1 MDVEWPGRNP
11 ERAEHFLVEGR
22 LGEFFTKSLRWNKP
36 KQSEYP
42 DQSVEIQESQK
53 SEQPEVLLLKCVAEQ
68 SGIPVWV
75 CQVDCIPSAPQQAEV
90 SRKLRF
96 LSQYYLCIYVQEN
109 AGHVQSQIWRWPSVS
124 SSRVTRHKLDVSSK
138 VQVKALLR
146 RCALLYLSSDDIA
159 DGVPTPSFL
168 DRIRHGFDI
177 ETVHE
182 TREATN
188 QMAGLFESL
197 AKAGMSEAQ
206 ISTVMARLLFLLFAD
221 DTQMWSE
228 SEDSNSFERMIRG
241 THQEGT
247 DLAQRLNEL
256 FDLLNTKPSGAS
268 AVADAPEYLS
278 GFKYVN
284 GGMLAEKVPLPVEKM
299 SGALAKTFRQQLL
312 AASERDWSKVS
323 PAIFGSM
330 FQSVRDAKTR
340 RKMGEHYT
348 SEEDV
353 LETLNPLF
361 LDELREKFTGAE
373 GTVDESTRL
382 RNLRRELANI
392 RFIDPACGCGNFIII
407 AYRELRKLELDI
419 LTRLRDTGQ
428 LNVINRDGQYE
439 YAFLVGPAG
448 VSNSARIGARSIEPQ
463 VTINHFYGL
472 ELDPW
477 PASIARTAMFLMERQ
492 MDQEMMKEFGRAPSR
507 LPLAHSAHIFEGDAL
522 TEIDPAS
529 GEQVDRDW
537 SKVLPVT
544 AQDVA
549 DGKRVY
555 IAGNPPFA
563 GQGKKGTEGT
573 EEKKAKER
581 GMCLAWGDD
590 YAGYLDFATAWFAKA
605 ARYLK
610 TLQEQTEA
618 LGAKVVP
625 GDFAFVST
633 NSIVQGL
640 PVASLFIPLFR
651 DGWRIKFAYR
661 SFPWESEATGKA
673 AVHCVITGFT
683 RSEATVTTDGKK
695 MKEVRVFDYDWS
707 TRRTVEQDSVHFL
720 NAYLV
725 EGPNVLVEKRSKPLS
740 YQLPLAYFG
749 SKPVD
754 NGNLI
759 VESEDYPVVVTDP
772 VAARYLRPFV
782 GAKELVQ
789 GLERWCLWL
798 EDASEEEIASSSVLS
813 ARVEANREWR
823 SAQTQTGDAYK
834 LRDIPHLMRPNKARP
849 VEPYVCI
856 PSVVSANRP
865 IFTVKRFSADTIA
878 SNATFTA
885 LDPDGFLF
893 GLISSSMFII
903 WQRTVGGQLKSDL
916 RFSNTVVWN
925 NLPLPEISEEQRRKV
940 IAAGRKVLAAREAI
954 EERAGEP
961 VSLADM
967 YASLATMNP
976 ALRAAHDELDSA
988 VDVAFGASR
997 RCSSDE
1003 ARLKILFE
1011 RYQELTAAEEAAMPA
1026 KKPRARRRTAK

>member
-1 MDVEWPGRNP
+1 MAVVWPDDDLDQARSY
-11 ERAEHFLVEGR
+11 LVEGR
-22 LGEFFTKSLRWNKP
+22 LGDFFRESLGWDESDLGDSSFQTVKVDDP
-36 KQSEYP
+36 LVPSGVLK
-42 DQSVEIQESQK
+42 VE
-53 SEQPEVLLLKCVAEQ
+53 CVAAQ

-75 CQVDCIPSAPQQAEV
+75 CRVDRIPSNTSQLEV
-90 SRKLRF
+90 DRTLRA
-96 LSQYYLCIYVQEN
+96 LSMHRLCIFVQE
-109 AGHVQSQIWRWPSVS
+109 GVGFTPRQVWRWPSAS
-124 SSRVTRHKLDVSSK
+124 SSRLTRHELLVTDEA
-138 VQVKALLR
+138 QVEALLE
-146 RCALLYLSSDDIA
+146 RCALLYLTSDDIA
-159 DGVPTPSFL
+159 NGVSILGLL
-168 DRIRHGFDI
+168 DRMRRGFDV
-177 ETVHE
+177 ETVNE
-182 TREATN
+182 TRVASN

-197 AKAGMSEAQ
+197 AKAGISEAQ

-256 FDLLNTKPSGAS
+256 FDLLNKKPSGAS

-284 GGMLAEKVPLPVEKM
+284 GGMFADAVPLPAEM
-299 SGALAKTFRQQLL
+299 SGAVAKTFRQQLL
-312 AASERDWSKVS
+312 ATSERDWSKVS

-340 RKMGEHYT
+340 REMGEHYT

-353 LETLNPLF
+353 LKTLNPLF
-361 LDELREKFTGAE
+361 LDELRDKLTNA
-373 GTVDESTRL
+373 VDKSDEPTRL

-392 RFIDPACGCGNFIII
+392 RFMDPACGCGNFIII
-407 AYRELRKLELDI
+407 AYREMRKLELDI
-419 LTRLRDTGQ
+419 LVRLRNLGQ
-428 LNVINRDGQYE
+428 IDESELGS
-439 YAFLVGPAG
+439 LVVGTAG
-448 VSNSARIGARSIEPQ
+448 VSEGVRKRARSIEPL
-463 VTINHFYGL
+463 VTIDNFYGL

-477 PASIARTAMFLMERQ
+477 PASIARTAMFLVERQ
-492 MDQEMMKEFGRAPSR
+492 MDQKMMEEFGYAPVR
-507 LPLAHSAHIFEGDAL
+507 LPLAHSAHILEGDAL
-522 TEIDPAS
+522 TEIDEAS

-544 AQDVA
+544 PQDVA
-549 DGKRVY
+549 DGVRVY
-555 IAGNPPFA
+555 IAGNPPFV
-563 GQGKKGTEGT
+563 GQAKKGD
-573 EEKKAKER
+573 AQDQ
-581 GMCLAWGDD
+581 GMRLAWGED
-590 YAGYLDFATAWFAKA
+590 YAGYLDFATAWLAKA

-618 LGAKVVP
+618 LDVKVVP

-633 NSIVQGL
+633 NSIVQGQ
-640 PVASLFIPLFR
+640 PVASLFAPLFR

-661 SFPWESEATGKA
+661 TFPWESEAAGKA

-683 RSEATVTTDGKK
+683 RSEAPEKSRT
-695 MKEVRVFDYDWS
+695 VRVFDYDWS
-707 TRRTVEQDSVHFL
+707 TRRTVEQEPVHTL

-740 YQLPLAYFG
+740 SLIPEVVRG
-749 SKPVD
+749 SQPTD
-754 NGNLI
+754 GGNLI
-759 VESEDYPVVVTDP
+759 VEVEDYPVVAADP
-772 VAARYLRPFV
+772 MAARYLRPFV

-798 EDASEEEIASSSVLS
+798 DDATEEEIASSPVLS
-813 ARVEANREWR
+813 ARVEAVAHMRMQSTKKATQEL
-823 SAQTQTGDAYK
+823 AQT
-834 LRDIPHLMRPNKARP
+834 PHLFGEMRQPLEA
-849 VEPYVCI
+849 YVCI
-856 PSVVSANRP
+856 PSVVSEKRP
-865 IFTVKRFSADTIA
+865 FFTVKHFSPETIT
-878 SNATFTA
+878 SNLAFTA
-885 LDPDGFLF
+885 IDPDGFLF
-893 GLISSSMFII
+893 ALLSSSMLIT
-903 WQRTVGGQLKSDL
+903 WQRAIGGQLESRL

-925 NLPLPEISEEQRRKV
+925 NLPLPQISEEQRRKV

-967 YASLATMNP
+967 YASLATMDP

-1011 RYQELTAAEEAAMPA
+1011 RYQELTAAEEAAKPA

>member
-1 MDVEWPGRNP
+1 MAVTWPD
-11 ERAEHFLVEGR
+11 
-22 LGEFFTKSLRWNKP
+22 
-36 KQSEYP
+36 SEYEAARGYLVGAQIKDFFVESLGWDSP
-42 DQSVEIQESQK
+42 RRGAYKAQSVKVDDPLVPSG
-53 SEQPEVLLLKCVAEQ
+53 VLNVECVAAQ

-75 CQVDCIPSAPQQAEV
+75 CRVDRIPSNTSQLEV
-90 SRKLRF
+90 DRTLRA
-96 LSQYYLCIYVQEN
+96 LSMHRLCIFVQE
-109 AGHVQSQIWRWPSVS
+109 GVGFTPRQVWRWPSAS
-124 SSRVTRHKLDVSSK
+124 SSRLTRHELLVTDEA
-138 VQVKALLR
+138 QVEALLE
-146 RCALLYLSSDDIA
+146 RCALLYLTSDDIA
-159 DGVPTPSFL
+159 NGVSILGLL
-168 DRIRHGFDI
+168 DRMRRGFDV
-177 ETVHE
+177 ETVNE
-182 TREATN
+182 TRVASN
-188 QMAGLFESL
+188 QMAGLFDSL

-228 SEDSNSFERMIRG
+228 AEDSNSFERMIRG

-284 GGMLAEKVPLPVEKM
+284 GGMFAEAVPLPAEM
-299 SGALAKTFRQQLL
+299 SGAVAKTFRQQLL
-312 AASERDWSKVS
+312 ATSERDWSKVS

-340 RKMGEHYT
+340 REMGEHYT

-353 LETLNPLF
+353 LKTLGPLF
-361 LDELREKFTGAE
+361 LDELRDKLTNAE
-373 GTVDESTRL
+373 DKSDEPTRL

-392 RFIDPACGCGNFIII
+392 RFMDPACGCGNFVII
-407 AYRELRKLELDI
+407 AYRELRKLELDV
-419 LTRLRDTGQ
+419 LVRMRD
-428 LNVINRDGQYE
+428 LNELDTKFAYNKHGESSLMLGEAGARQGRINRVRSLE
-439 YAFLVGPAG
+439 PLV
-448 VSNSARIGARSIEPQ
+448 SID
-463 VTINHFYGL
+463 NFYGL

-477 PASIARTAMFLMERQ
+477 PASIARTAMFLVERQ
-492 MDQEMMKEFGRAPSR
+492 MDQKMMEEFGYAPVR
-507 LPLAHSAHIFEGDAL
+507 LPLSHSAHILEGDAL
-522 TEIDPAS
+522 TEVDPAS
-529 GEQVDRDW
+529 GERVDRDW

-549 DGKRVY
+549 DGVRVY
-555 IAGNPPFA
+555 IAGNPPFV
-563 GQGKKGTEGT
+563 GQAKKD
-573 EEKKAKER
+573 EEQEQ
-581 GMCLAWGDD
+581 GMRLAWGND

-618 LGAKVVP
+618 LGTKVVP
-625 GDFAFVST
+625 GEFAFVST
-633 NSIVQGL
+633 NSIVQGQ
-640 PVASLFIPLFR
+640 PVASLFAPLFR

-661 SFPWESEATGKA
+661 TFPWESEAAGKA

-683 RSEATVTTDGKK
+683 RSEVPEKSRT
-695 MKEVRVFDYDWS
+695 VRVFNYDWS
-707 TRRTVEQDSVHFL
+707 TRRTVEQEPVYFL

-759 VESEDYPVVVTDP
+759 VEVEDYPVVVADP

-798 EDASEEEIASSSVLS
+798 EDATEEEIASSPVLS
-813 ARVEANREWR
+813 DRVEKNREWR
-823 SAQTQTGDAYK
+823 SAQTPKGDAYK

-849 VEPYVCI
+849 VVPFIGI
-856 PSVVSANRP
+856 PAVVSELRP
-865 IFTVKRFSADTIA
+865 YYTVRHFSGETIA
-878 SNATFTA
+878 SNRNFTA
-885 LDPDGFLF
+885 IDPDGFLF
-893 GLISSSMFII
+893 GLISSSMFIT
-903 WQRTVGGQLKSDL
+903 WQRAIGGRLES
-916 RFSNTVVWN
+916 RFNFSNTVVWN
-925 NLPLPEISEEQRRKV
+925 NFPLPEISEEQRRKV

-967 YASLATMNP
+967 YASLATMDP

-1011 RYQELTAAEEAAMPA
+1011 RYQELTAAEEAAKPA

>member
-1 MDVEWPGRNP
+1 MAVAWPDSEYEAARGY
-11 ERAEHFLVEGR
+11 LVGAQIK
-22 LGEFFTKSLRWNKP
+22 EFFVESLGWDPPRRGAYKA
-36 KQSEYP
+36 
-42 DQSVEIQESQK
+42 QSVKVDDPLVPSGMLNVE
-53 SEQPEVLLLKCVAEQ
+53 CVAAQ

-75 CQVDCIPSAPQQAEV
+75 CRVDRIPSNTSQLEV
-90 SRKLRF
+90 DRTLRA
-96 LSQYYLCIYVQEN
+96 LSMHRLCIFVQE
-109 AGHVQSQIWRWPSVS
+109 GVGFTPRQVWRWPSAS
-124 SSRVTRHKLDVSSK
+124 SSRLTRHELLVTDEA
-138 VQVKALLR
+138 QVEALLE
-146 RCALLYLSSDDIA
+146 RCALLYLTSDDIA
-159 DGVPTPSFL
+159 NGVSILGLL
-168 DRIRHGFDI
+168 DRMRRGFDV
-177 ETVHE
+177 ETVNE
-182 TREATN
+182 TRVASN

-228 SEDSNSFERMIRG
+228 SEDANSFERMIRD

-256 FDLLNTKPSGAS
+256 FDLLNKKPSGAS

-284 GGMLAEKVPLPVEKM
+284 GGMFADAVPLPAEM
-299 SGALAKTFRQQLL
+299 SGAVAKTFRQQLL
-312 AASERDWSKVS
+312 ATSERDWSKVS

-340 RKMGEHYT
+340 REMGEHYT

-353 LETLNPLF
+353 LKTLGPLF
-361 LDELREKFTGAE
+361 LDELRDKLTGAE
-373 GTVDESTRL
+373 GKSDEPTRL

-419 LTRLRDTGQ
+419 LVRMRD
-428 LNVINRDGQYE
+428 LNELDTKFGYNKHGESSLMLGEAGARQGPINRVRSLE
-439 YAFLVGPAG
+439 PLV
-448 VSNSARIGARSIEPQ
+448 SID
-463 VTINHFYGL
+463 HFYGL

-477 PASIARTAMFLMERQ
+477 PASIARTAMFLVERQ
-492 MDQEMMKEFGRAPSR
+492 MDQKMMEEFGYAPVR
-507 LPLAHSAHIFEGDAL
+507 LPLAHSAHILEGDAL
-522 TEIDPAS
+522 TEVDPAS
-529 GEQVDRDW
+529 GERVDRDW

-549 DGKRVY
+549 DGVRVY
-555 IAGNPPFA
+555 IAGNPPFV
-563 GQGKKGTEGT
+563 GQAKKGD
-573 EEKKAKER
+573 AQDQ
-581 GMCLAWGDD
+581 GMRLAWGDD
-590 YAGYLDFATAWFAKA
+590 YAGYLDFATAWLAKA

-610 TLQEQTEA
+610 NLQEQSEA
-618 LGAKVVP
+618 LDVKVVP

-633 NSIVQGL
+633 NSIVQGQ
-640 PVASLFIPLFR
+640 PVASLFAPLFR

-661 SFPWESEATGKA
+661 SFPWESEASGKA

-683 RSEATVTTDGKK
+683 RSVAPEKSRT
-695 MKEVRVFDYDWS
+695 VRVFDYDWS
-707 TRRTVEQDSVHFL
+707 TRRTVEQEPVHFL

-725 EGPNVLVEKRSKPLS
+725 EGPNVLVEKQSKPLS
-740 YQLPLAYFG
+740 SLIPEVVRG
-749 SKPVD
+749 SQPTD
-754 NGNLI
+754 GGNLI
-759 VESEDYPVVVTDP
+759 VEVEDYPVVAADP

-798 EDASEEEIASSSVLS
+798 EDATEEEIASSPVLS
-813 ARVEANREWR
+813 ARVESVAHMRMQSTKKATQEL
-823 SAQTQTGDAYK
+823 AQT
-834 LRDIPHLMRPNKARP
+834 PHLFGEMRQPL
-849 VEPYVCI
+849 EPYVCI
-856 PSVVSANRP
+856 PSVVSENRP
-865 IFTVKRFSADTIA
+865 YFTVKRFSSDTIA

-893 GLISSSMFII
+893 GLISSSMFIT
-903 WQRTVGGQLKSDL
+903 WQRAIGGQLESRL
-916 RFSNTVVWN
+916 RFANTVVWN
-925 NLPLPEISEEQRRKV
+925 NLPLPQISEEQRRKV

-954 EERAGEP
+954 EERAGET
-961 VSLADM
+961 VSLAKM
-967 YASLATMNP
+967 YASLATMDP

-988 VDVAFGASR
+988 VDVAFGATR

-1011 RYQELTAAEEAAMPA
+1011 RYQELTAAEEAAKPA

>member
-1 MDVEWPGRNP
+1 MAVVWPDDDLDQARSY
-11 ERAEHFLVEGR
+11 LVEGR
-22 LGEFFTKSLRWNKP
+22 LGDFFRESLGWDE
-36 KQSEYP
+36 S
-42 DQSVEIQESQK
+42 DLGDSSFQSVKVNDPLVPSG
-53 SEQPEVLLLKCVAEQ
+53 VLNVECVAAQ
-68 SGIPVWV
+68 SGIPAWV
-75 CQVDCIPSAPQQAEV
+75 CRVDRIPSNTSQLEV
-90 SRKLRF
+90 DRTLRA
-96 LSQYYLCIYVQEN
+96 LSMHRLCIFVQE
-109 AGHVQSQIWRWPSVS
+109 GVGFTPRQVWRWPSAS
-124 SSRVTRHKLDVSSK
+124 SSRLTRHELLVTDEA
-138 VQVKALLR
+138 QVEALLE
-146 RCALLYLSSDDIA
+146 RCALLYLTSDDIA
-159 DGVPTPSFL
+159 NGVSILDLL
-168 DRIRHGFDI
+168 DRMRRGFDV
-177 ETVHE
+177 ETVNE
-182 TREATN
+182 TRVASN
-188 QMAGLFESL
+188 QMADLFESL
-197 AKAGMSEAQ
+197 VKAGMSEAQ

-228 SEDSNSFERMIRG
+228 SEDSNSFERMIRD

-256 FDLLNTKPSGAS
+256 FDLLNKKPSGAS

-284 GGMLAEKVPLPVEKM
+284 GGMFADVVPLPAEM
-299 SGALAKTFRQQLL
+299 SGAVAKTFRQQLL
-312 AASERDWSKVS
+312 ATSERDWSKVS

-340 RKMGEHYT
+340 REMGEHYT

-353 LETLNPLF
+353 LKTLGPLF
-361 LDELREKFTGAE
+361 LDELRDKFTGAE
-373 GTVDESTRL
+373 EKSDEVTRL

-407 AYRELRKLELDI
+407 AYREMRKLELDV
-419 LTRLRDTGQ
+419 LVRLRNLGQ
-428 LNVINRDGQYE
+428 IDESELSS
-439 YAFLVGPAG
+439 LVVGKAG
-448 VSNSARIGARSIEPQ
+448 VSEDVRKRARSIEPL
-463 VTINHFYGL
+463 VTIDNFYGL

-477 PASIARTAMFLMERQ
+477 PASIARTAMFLVERQ
-492 MDQEMMKEFGRAPSR
+492 MDQKMMEDFGYAPVR
-507 LPLAHSAHIFEGDAL
+507 LPLSHSAHILEGDAL
-522 TEIDPAS
+522 TEVNPAS
-529 GEQVDRDW
+529 GERVDRDW

-549 DGKRVY
+549 DGVRVY
-555 IAGNPPFA
+555 IAGNPPFV
-563 GQGKKGTEGT
+563 GQAKKGD
-573 EEKKAKER
+573 AQDQ
-581 GMCLAWGDD
+581 GMRLAWGDD
-590 YAGYLDFATAWFAKA
+590 YAGYLDFATAWLAKA

-618 LGAKVVP
+618 LDVKVVP

-633 NSIVQGL
+633 NSIVQGQ
-640 PVASLFIPLFR
+640 PVASLFAPLFR

-661 SFPWESEATGKA
+661 TFPWVSEAAGKA

-683 RSEATVTTDGKK
+683 RSAAPEKSRT
-695 MKEVRVFDYDWS
+695 VRVFDYDWS
-707 TRRTVEQDSVHFL
+707 TRRTVEQEPVHAL

-725 EGPNVLVEKRSKPLS
+725 EGPNVLAEKRSKPLS
-740 YQLPLAYFG
+740 SLIPEVVRG
-749 SKPVD
+749 SQPTD
-754 NGNLI
+754 GGNLI
-759 VESEDYPVVVTDP
+759 VEVEDYPVVAADP
-772 VAARYLRPFV
+772 VAVRYLRPFV

-798 EDASEEEIASSSVLS
+798 EDASEEEIASSPVLS

-823 SAQTQTGDAYK
+823 SAQPQKGDAYK

-925 NLPLPEISEEQRRKV
+925 NLPLPQISEEQRRKV

-967 YASLATMNP
+967 YASLATMDP

-988 VDVAFGASR
+988 VDVAFGATR
-997 RCSSDE
+997 RCSSE
-1003 ARLKILFE
+1003 AKRLEILFE
-1011 RYQELTAAEEAAMPA
+1011 RYQELTAAEEAAKPA
-1026 KKPRARRRTAK
+1026 KKPRARKRTAK

>member
-1 MDVEWPGRNP
+1 MAVAWPDSEYEAARGY
-11 ERAEHFLVEGR
+11 LVGAQIK
-22 LGEFFTKSLRWNKP
+22 EFFVESLGWDPPRRGAYKA
-36 KQSEYP
+36 
-42 DQSVEIQESQK
+42 QSVKVDDPLVPSG
-53 SEQPEVLLLKCVAEQ
+53 VLNVECVAVQ

-75 CQVDCIPSAPQQAEV
+75 CRVDRIPSNTSQLEV
-90 SRKLRF
+90 DRTLRA
-96 LSQYYLCIYVQEN
+96 LSMHRLCIFVQE
-109 AGHVQSQIWRWPSVS
+109 GVGFTPRQVWRWPSAS
-124 SSRVTRHKLDVSSK
+124 SSRLTRHELLVTDEA
-138 VQVKALLR
+138 QVEALLE
-146 RCALLYLSSDDIA
+146 RCALLYLTSDDIA
-159 DGVPTPSFL
+159 NGVSILGLL
-168 DRIRHGFDI
+168 DRMRRGFDV
-177 ETVHE
+177 ETVNE
-182 TREATN
+182 TRVASN

-256 FDLLNTKPSGAS
+256 FDLLNKKPSGAS

-284 GGMLAEKVPLPVEKM
+284 GGMFADAVPLPAEM
-299 SGALAKTFRQQLL
+299 SGAVAKTFRQQLL
-312 AASERDWSKVS
+312 ATSERDWSKVS

-340 RKMGEHYT
+340 REMGEHYT

-353 LETLNPLF
+353 LKTLGPLF
-361 LDELREKFTGAE
+361 LDELRDKFTGAE
-373 GTVDESTRL
+373 EKSDEVTRL

-407 AYRELRKLELDI
+407 AYREMRKLELDV
-419 LTRLRDTGQ
+419 LVRLRNLGQ
-428 LNVINRDGQYE
+428 IDESELSS
-439 YAFLVGPAG
+439 LVVGKAG
-448 VSNSARIGARSIEPQ
+448 VSEDVRKRARSIEPL
-463 VTINHFYGL
+463 VTIDNFYGL

-477 PASIARTAMFLMERQ
+477 PASIARTAMFLVERQ
-492 MDQEMMKEFGRAPSR
+492 MDQKMMEEFGYAPVR
-507 LPLAHSAHIFEGDAL
+507 LPLSHSAHILEGDAL
-522 TEIDPAS
+522 TEVNPAS
-529 GEQVDRDW
+529 GERVDRDW

-544 AQDVA
+544 AQDVEN
-549 DGKRVY
+549 GVRVY

-581 GMCLAWGDD
+581 GMRLAWGDD

-618 LGAKVVP
+618 LDVKVVP

-633 NSIVQGL
+633 NSIVQGQ
-640 PVASLFIPLFR
+640 PVASLFAPLFR

-661 SFPWESEATGKA
+661 TFPWVSEAAGKA

-683 RSEATVTTDGKK
+683 RSAAPEKSRT
-695 MKEVRVFDYDWS
+695 VRVFDYDWS
-707 TRRTVEQDSVHFL
+707 TRRTVEQEPVHAL

-725 EGPNVLVEKRSKPLS
+725 EGPNVLAEKRSKPLS
-740 YQLPLAYFG
+740 SLIPEVVRG
-749 SKPVD
+749 SQPTD
-754 NGNLI
+754 GGNLI
-759 VESEDYPVVVTDP
+759 VEVEDYPVVAADP
-772 VAARYLRPFV
+772 VAVRYLRPFV

-798 EDASEEEIASSSVLS
+798 EDASEEEIASSPVLS

-823 SAQTQTGDAYK
+823 SAQPQKGDAYK

-925 NLPLPEISEEQRRKV
+925 NLPLPEVSEEQRTKV

-961 VSLADM
+961 VSLAEM
-967 YASLATMNP
+967 YASLATMDP

-1011 RYQELTAAEEAAMPA
+1011 RYQELTAAEEAAKPA

>member
-1 MDVEWPGRNP
+1 MAVVWPDDDLDQARSY
-11 ERAEHFLVEGR
+11 LVEGR
-22 LGEFFTKSLRWNKP
+22 LGDFFRESLGWDESNLGDSSFQTVKVDDP
-36 KQSEYP
+36 LVPSGVLN
-42 DQSVEIQESQK
+42 VE
-53 SEQPEVLLLKCVAEQ
+53 CVAMQ

-75 CQVDCIPSAPQQAEV
+75 CRVDRIPSNTSQLEV
-90 SRKLRF
+90 DRKLRT
-96 LSQYYLCIYVQEN
+96 LSMHRLCIFVQE
-109 AGHVQSQIWRWPSVS
+109 GVGFTPRQVWRWPSAS
-124 SSRVTRHKLDVSSK
+124 SSRLTRHELLVTDEA
-138 VQVKALLR
+138 QVEALLE
-146 RCALLYLSSDDIA
+146 RCARLYLTSDDIA
-159 DGVPTPSFL
+159 NGVSILDLL
-168 DRIRHGFDI
+168 DRMRRGFDI
-177 ETVHE
+177 ETFNE
-182 TREATN
+182 TRVASK

-247 DLAQRLNEL
+247 NLAQRLNEL
-256 FDLLNTKPSGAS
+256 FDLLNKKPSGSS

-284 GGMLAEKVPLPVEKM
+284 GGMFADAVPLPVEM
-299 SGALAKTFRQQLL
+299 SGAVAKTFRQQLL
-312 AASERDWSKVS
+312 ATSERDWSKVS

-340 RKMGEHYT
+340 REMGEHYT

-353 LETLNPLF
+353 LKTLNPLF
-361 LDELREKFTGAE
+361 LDELRDKLTNAE
-373 GTVDESTRL
+373 DKSDEPTRL

-392 RFIDPACGCGNFIII
+392 RFMDPACGCGNFIII

-419 LTRLRDTGQ
+419 LVRMRDLNELDTRFKHGKFGESSLMLGEAGARQGP
-428 LNVINRDGQYE
+428 INRVRSLE
-439 YAFLVGPAG
+439 PM
-448 VSNSARIGARSIEPQ
+448 VSIDN
-463 VTINHFYGL
+463 FYGL
-472 ELDPW
+472 ELDAW
-477 PASIARTAMFLMERQ
+477 PASIARTAMFLVERQ
-492 MDQEMMKEFGRAPSR
+492 MDQKMMEEFGYAPVR
-507 LPLAHSAHIFEGDAL
+507 LPLAHSAHILEGDAL
-522 TEIDPAS
+522 TEVDPAS
-529 GEQVDRDW
+529 GERVDRDW

-549 DGKRVY
+549 DGVRVY
-555 IAGNPPFA
+555 IAGNPPFV
-563 GQGKKGTEGT
+563 GQAKKGDEQDL
-573 EEKKAKER
+573 
-581 GMCLAWGDD
+581 GMRLAWGDD

-610 TLQEQTEA
+610 SLQNQSEA
-618 LGAKVVP
+618 LGVTEVP
-625 GDFAFVST
+625 GEFAFVST
-633 NSIVQGL
+633 NSIVQGQ
-640 PVASLFIPLFR
+640 PVPSLFGPLFR
-651 DGWRIKFAYR
+651 DGWRLKFAYR
-661 SFPWESEATGKA
+661 TFPWESEAAGKA

-683 RSEATVTTDGKK
+683 RSEASEKRS
-695 MKEVRVFDYDWS
+695 VRVFDYDWS
-707 TRRTVEQDSVHFL
+707 TRRTVERESVHAL

-740 YQLPLAYFG
+740 SLIPEVVRG
-749 SKPVD
+749 SQPTD
-754 NGNLI
+754 GGNLI
-759 VESEDYPVVVTDP
+759 VEVEDYPVVAADP

-782 GAKELVQ
+782 GAKELIQ

-798 EDASEEEIASSSVLS
+798 EDASEEEIASSPVLS
-813 ARVEANREWR
+813 ARVEGVVHMRVQSTKKATQEL
-823 SAQTQTGDAYK
+823 AQT
-834 LRDIPHLMRPNKARP
+834 PHLFGEMRQPLD
-849 VEPYVCI
+849 PYVCI

-865 IFTVKRFSADTIA
+865 FFTVKHFSPETIT
-878 SNATFTA
+878 SNLAFTA
-885 LDPDGFLF
+885 IDPDGFLF
-893 GLISSSMFII
+893 ALLSSSMLIT

-925 NLPLPEISEEQRRKV
+925 NLPLPQISEEQRRKV

-961 VSLADM
+961 VPLADM
-967 YASLATMNP
+967 YASLATMDP

-997 RCSSDE
+997 RCSSEE

-1011 RYQELTAAEEAAMPA
+1011 RYQELTAAEEAAKPA

>member
-1 MDVEWPGRNP
+1 MAVAWPDSEYEAARGY
-11 ERAEHFLVEGR
+11 LVGAQIK
-22 LGEFFTKSLRWNKP
+22 EFFVESLGWDPPRRGAYKA
-36 KQSEYP
+36 
-42 DQSVEIQESQK
+42 QSVKVDDPLVPSG
-53 SEQPEVLLLKCVAEQ
+53 VLNVECVAAQ

-75 CQVDCIPSAPQQAEV
+75 CRVDRIPSNTSQLEV
-90 SRKLRF
+90 DRTLRA
-96 LSQYYLCIYVQEN
+96 LSMHRLCIFVQE
-109 AGHVQSQIWRWPSVS
+109 GVGFTPRQVWRWPSAS
-124 SSRVTRHKLDVSSK
+124 SSRLTRHELLVTDEA
-138 VQVKALLR
+138 QVEALLE
-146 RCALLYLSSDDIA
+146 RCALLYLTSDDIA
-159 DGVPTPSFL
+159 NGVSILDLL
-168 DRIRHGFDI
+168 DRMRRGFDV
-177 ETVHE
+177 ETVNE
-182 TREATN
+182 TRVASN

-256 FDLLNTKPSGAS
+256 FDLLNKKPSGTS
-268 AVADAPEYLS
+268 AVADAPDYLS

-284 GGMLAEKVPLPVEKM
+284 GGMFADAVPLPAEM
-299 SGALAKTFRQQLL
+299 SGAVAKTFRQQLL
-312 AASERDWSKVS
+312 ATSERDWSKVS

-340 RKMGEHYT
+340 REMGEHYT

-353 LETLNPLF
+353 LKTLTPLF
-361 LDELREKFTGAE
+361 LDELRDKLTNAE
-373 GTVDESTRL
+373 DKSDEPTRL

-392 RFIDPACGCGNFIII
+392 RFMDPACGCGNFIII
-407 AYRELRKLELDI
+407 AYRELRKLELDV
-419 LTRLRDTGQ
+419 LVRMRD
-428 LNVINRDGQYE
+428 LNELDTKFVHNKHGESSLMLGEAGARQGPINRVRSLE
-439 YAFLVGPAG
+439 PLV
-448 VSNSARIGARSIEPQ
+448 SID
-463 VTINHFYGL
+463 HFYGL

-477 PASIARTAMFLMERQ
+477 PASIARTAMFLVERQ
-492 MDQEMMKEFGRAPSR
+492 MDQKMMEEFGYAPVR
-507 LPLAHSAHIFEGDAL
+507 LPLSHSAHILEGDAL
-522 TEIDPAS
+522 TEVDPAS
-529 GEQVDRDW
+529 DERVDRDW

-549 DGKRVY
+549 NGVRIY
-555 IAGNPPFA
+555 IAGNPPFV
-563 GQGKKGTEGT
+563 GQAKKGDEQDL
-573 EEKKAKER
+573 
-581 GMCLAWGDD
+581 GMRLAWGDD

-610 TLQEQTEA
+610 TLQEQAAEA
-618 LGAKVVP
+618 IKVKVVP

-633 NSIVQGL
+633 NSIVQGQ
-640 PVASLFIPLFR
+640 PVPSLFGPLFR
-651 DGWRIKFAYR
+651 DGWRLKFAYR
-661 SFPWESEATGKA
+661 TFPWESEAAGKA

-683 RSEATVTTDGKK
+683 RSEAPEKSRT
-695 MKEVRVFDYDWS
+695 VRVFDYDWS
-707 TRRTVEQDSVHFL
+707 ARRTVEQEPVHTL

-725 EGPNVLVEKRSKPLS
+725 EGPNVLVGKRSKPLS
-740 YQLPLAYFG
+740 SLIPEVVRG
-749 SKPVD
+749 SQPTD
-754 NGNLI
+754 GGNLI
-759 VESEDYPVVVTDP
+759 VEVEDYPVVVADP

-798 EDASEEEIASSSVLS
+798 EDASEEEIASSPVLS
-813 ARVEANREWR
+813 ARVAGVVHMRVQSTKKVTQEL
-823 SAQTQTGDAYK
+823 AQT
-834 LRDIPHLMRPNKARP
+834 PHLFGEMRQPLD
-849 VEPYVCI
+849 PYVCI
-856 PSVVSANRP
+856 PRVVSANRP
-865 IFTVKRFSADTIA
+865 VFTVKRFSADTIA
-878 SNATFTA
+878 SDATFTA

-893 GLISSSMFII
+893 ALISSSMFII

-925 NLPLPEISEEQRRKV
+925 NLPLPQISEEQRRKV

-961 VSLADM
+961 VSLAKM
-967 YASLATMNP
+967 YASLATMDP

-1011 RYQELTAAEEAAMPA
+1011 RYQELTAAEEAAKPA

>member
-1 MDVEWPGRNP
+1 MAGVWPDEDLDQARSY
-11 ERAEHFLVEGR
+11 LVEGR
-22 LGEFFTKSLRWNKP
+22 LRDFFVESLGWDE
-36 KQSEYP
+36 S
-42 DQSVEIQESQK
+42 DLGASSVQTVKVDDPLVPSG
-53 SEQPEVLLLKCVAEQ
+53 VLNVECVAAQ

-75 CQVDCIPSAPQQAEV
+75 CRVDRIPSNTSQLEV
-90 SRKLRF
+90 DRTLRA
-96 LSQYYLCIYVQEN
+96 LSMHRLCIFVQE
-109 AGHVQSQIWRWPSVS
+109 GVGFTPRQVWRWPSAS
-124 SSRVTRHKLDVSSK
+124 SSRLTRHELLVSDEA
-138 VQVKALLR
+138 QVEALLE
-146 RCALLYLSSDDIA
+146 RCALLYLTSDDIA
-159 DGVPTPSFL
+159 NGVSILDLL
-168 DRIRHGFDI
+168 DRMRRGFDV
-177 ETVHE
+177 ETVNE
-182 TREATN
+182 TRVASN

-284 GGMLAEKVPLPVEKM
+284 GGMFADAVPLPAEM
-299 SGALAKTFRQQLL
+299 SGAVAKTFRQQLL
-312 AASERDWSKVS
+312 ATSERDWSKVS

-340 RKMGEHYT
+340 REMGEHYT

-353 LETLNPLF
+353 LKTLNPLF
-361 LDELREKFTGAE
+361 LDELRDKLTNAE
-373 GTVDESTRL
+373 DKSDEPTRL

-392 RFIDPACGCGNFIII
+392 RFMDPACGCGNFIII
-407 AYRELRKLELDI
+407 AYREMRKLELDI
-419 LTRLRDTGQ
+419 LVRLRNLGQ
-428 LNVINRDGQYE
+428 IDESELSS
-439 YAFLVGPAG
+439 LVVGKAG
-448 VSNSARIGARSIEPQ
+448 VSEDVRKRARSIEPL
-463 VTINHFYGL
+463 VTIDNFYGL

-477 PASIARTAMFLMERQ
+477 PASIARTAMFLVERQ
-492 MDQEMMKEFGRAPSR
+492 MDQKMMEEFGYAPVR
-507 LPLAHSAHIFEGDAL
+507 LPLAHSAHILEGDAL

-529 GEQVDRDW
+529 GAHVDRDW

-549 DGKRVY
+549 DGVRVY
-555 IAGNPPFA
+555 IAGNPPFV
-563 GQGKKGTEGT
+563 GQAKKGDEQDL
-573 EEKKAKER
+573 
-581 GMCLAWGDD
+581 GMRLAWGDD

-610 TLQEQTEA
+610 TLQEQAEA
-618 LGAKVVP
+618 LGMTDIP
-625 GDFAFVST
+625 GEFAFVST
-633 NSIVQGL
+633 NSIVQGQ
-640 PVASLFIPLFR
+640 PVASLFAPLFR
-651 DGWRIKFAYR
+651 DGWRLKFAYR
-661 SFPWESEATGKA
+661 SFPWESEAAGKA

-683 RSEATVTTDGKK
+683 RSEVPEKRS
-695 MKEVRVFDYDWS
+695 VRVFDYDWS

-740 YQLPLAYFG
+740 YQLPLTYFG

-754 NGNLI
+754 GGNLI
-759 VESEDYPVVVTDP
+759 VEVEDYPVVATDS

-782 GAKELVQ
+782 GAKELIQ

-865 IFTVKRFSADTIA
+865 IFTVKRFSADTFA
-878 SNATFTA
+878 SNA
-885 LDPDGFLF
+885 
-893 GLISSSMFII
+893 
-903 WQRTVGGQLKSDL
+903 
-916 RFSNTVVWN
+916 
-925 NLPLPEISEEQRRKV
+925 
-940 IAAGRKVLAAREAI
+940 
-954 EERAGEP
+954 
-961 VSLADM
+961 
-967 YASLATMNP
+967 
-976 ALRAAHDELDSA
+976 
-988 VDVAFGASR
+988 
-997 RCSSDE
+997 
-1003 ARLKILFE
+1003 
-1011 RYQELTAAEEAAMPA
+1011 
-1026 KKPRARRRTAK
+1026 

>member
-1 MDVEWPGRNP
+1 MAVVWPDDDLDQARSY
-11 ERAEHFLVEGR
+11 LVEGR
-22 LGEFFTKSLRWNKP
+22 LGDFFRESLGWDESDLGDSSFQTVKVDDP
-36 KQSEYP
+36 LVPSGVLK
-42 DQSVEIQESQK
+42 VE
-53 SEQPEVLLLKCVAEQ
+53 CVAAQ

-75 CQVDCIPSAPQQAEV
+75 CRVDRIPSNTSQLEV
-90 SRKLRF
+90 DRTLRA
-96 LSQYYLCIYVQEN
+96 LSMHRLCIFVQE
-109 AGHVQSQIWRWPSVS
+109 GVGFTPRQVWRWPSAS
-124 SSRVTRHKLDVSSK
+124 SSRLTRHELLVTDKA
-138 VQVKALLR
+138 QVEAQVEALLE
-146 RCALLYLSSDDIA
+146 RCALLYLTSDDIA
-159 DGVPTPSFL
+159 NGVSILGLL
-168 DRIRHGFDI
+168 DRMRRGFDV
-177 ETVHE
+177 ETVNE
-182 TREATN
+182 TRVASN

-228 SEDSNSFERMIRG
+228 SEDANSFERMIRG

-256 FDLLNTKPSGAS
+256 FGLLNKKPSGTS
-268 AVADAPEYLS
+268 AVADAPDYLS

-284 GGMLAEKVPLPVEKM
+284 GGMFADAVPLPAEM
-299 SGALAKTFRQQLL
+299 SGAVAKTFRQQLL
-312 AASERDWSKVS
+312 ATSERDWSKVS

-340 RKMGEHYT
+340 REMGEHYT

-353 LETLNPLF
+353 LKTLGPLF
-361 LDELREKFTGAE
+361 LDELRDKFTGAE
-373 GTVDESTRL
+373 EKSDEVTRL

-407 AYRELRKLELDI
+407 AYREMRKLELDV
-419 LTRLRDTGQ
+419 LVRLRNLGQ
-428 LNVINRDGQYE
+428 IDESELSS
-439 YAFLVGPAG
+439 LVVGKAG
-448 VSNSARIGARSIEPQ
+448 VSEDVRKRARSIEPL
-463 VTINHFYGL
+463 VTIDNFYGL

-477 PASIARTAMFLMERQ
+477 PASIARTAMFLVERQ
-492 MDQEMMKEFGRAPSR
+492 MDQKMMEDFGYAPVR
-507 LPLAHSAHIFEGDAL
+507 LPLSHSAHILEGDAL
-522 TEIDPAS
+522 TEVNPAS
-529 GEQVDRDW
+529 GERVDRDW

-549 DGKRVY
+549 DGVRVY
-555 IAGNPPFA
+555 IAGNPPFV
-563 GQGKKGTEGT
+563 GQAKKGD
-573 EEKKAKER
+573 AQDQ
-581 GMCLAWGDD
+581 GMRLAWGDD
-590 YAGYLDFATAWFAKA
+590 YAGYLDFATAWLAKA

-618 LGAKVVP
+618 LDVKVVP

-633 NSIVQGL
+633 NSIVQGQ
-640 PVASLFIPLFR
+640 PVASLFAPLFR

-661 SFPWESEATGKA
+661 TFPWVSEAAGKA

-683 RSEATVTTDGKK
+683 RSAAPEKSRT
-695 MKEVRVFDYDWS
+695 VRVFDYDWS
-707 TRRTVEQDSVHFL
+707 TRRTVEQEPVHAL

-725 EGPNVLVEKRSKPLS
+725 EGPNVLAEKRSKPLS
-740 YQLPLAYFG
+740 SLIPEVVRG
-749 SKPVD
+749 SQPTD
-754 NGNLI
+754 GGNLI
-759 VESEDYPVVVTDP
+759 VEVEDYPVVAADP
-772 VAARYLRPFV
+772 VAVRYLRPFV

-798 EDASEEEIASSSVLS
+798 EDASEEEIASSPVLS

-823 SAQTQTGDAYK
+823 SAQPQKGDAYK

-925 NLPLPEISEEQRRKV
+925 NLPLPQISEEQRRKV

-967 YASLATMNP
+967 YASLATMDP

-988 VDVAFGASR
+988 VDVAFGATR

-1011 RYQELTAAEEAAMPA
+1011 RYQELTAAEEAAKPA

>member
-1 MDVEWPGRNP
+1 MAVAWPD
-11 ERAEHFLVEGR
+11 
-22 LGEFFTKSLRWNKP
+22 
-36 KQSEYP
+36 SEYEAARGYLVGAQIKDFFVESLGWDSP
-42 DQSVEIQESQK
+42 RRGAYKAQSVKVDDPLVPSG
-53 SEQPEVLLLKCVAEQ
+53 VLNVECVAAQ

-75 CQVDCIPSAPQQAEV
+75 CRVDRIPSNTSQLEV
-90 SRKLRF
+90 DRTLRA
-96 LSQYYLCIYVQEN
+96 LSMHRLCIFVQE
-109 AGHVQSQIWRWPSVS
+109 GVGFTPRQVWRWPSAS
-124 SSRVTRHKLDVSSK
+124 SSRLTRHELLVTDEA
-138 VQVKALLR
+138 QVDALLE
-146 RCALLYLSSDDIA
+146 RCALLYLTSDDIA
-159 DGVPTPSFL
+159 NGVSILGLL
-168 DRIRHGFDI
+168 DRMRRGFDV
-177 ETVHE
+177 ETVNE
-182 TREATN
+182 TRVASN
-188 QMAGLFESL
+188 QMADLFESL
-197 AKAGMSEAQ
+197 VKAGMSEAQ

-228 SEDSNSFERMIRG
+228 SEDSNSFERMIRD

-256 FDLLNTKPSGAS
+256 FDLLNKKPSGAS

-284 GGMLAEKVPLPVEKM
+284 GGMFADVVPLPAEM
-299 SGALAKTFRQQLL
+299 SGAVAKTFRQQLL
-312 AASERDWSKVS
+312 ATSERDWSKVS

-340 RKMGEHYT
+340 REMGEHYT

-353 LETLNPLF
+353 LKTLNPLF
-361 LDELREKFTGAE
+361 LDELRDKLTNAE
-373 GTVDESTRL
+373 DKSDEPTRL

-407 AYRELRKLELDI
+407 AYREMRKLELDV
-419 LTRLRDTGQ
+419 LVRMRDLNELDTKFAYNKHGESSLMLGEAGTRQGP
-428 LNVINRDGQYE
+428 INRVRSLE
-439 YAFLVGPAG
+439 PLV
-448 VSNSARIGARSIEPQ
+448 SID
-463 VTINHFYGL
+463 NFYGL

-477 PASIARTAMFLMERQ
+477 PASIARTAMFLVERQ
-492 MDQEMMKEFGRAPSR
+492 MDQKMMEEFGYAPVR
-507 LPLAHSAHIFEGDAL
+507 LPLAHSAHILEGDAL
-522 TEIDPAS
+522 TEIDEAS

-544 AQDVA
+544 PQDVA
-549 DGKRVY
+549 DGVRVY
-555 IAGNPPFA
+555 IAGNPPFV
-563 GQGKKGTEGT
+563 GQAKKGD
-573 EEKKAKER
+573 AQDQ
-581 GMCLAWGDD
+581 GMRLAWGED
-590 YAGYLDFATAWFAKA
+590 YAGYLDFATAWLAKA

-618 LGAKVVP
+618 LDVKVVP

-633 NSIVQGL
+633 NSIVQGQ
-640 PVASLFIPLFR
+640 PVASLFAPLFR

-661 SFPWESEATGKA
+661 TFPWESEAAGKA

-683 RSEATVTTDGKK
+683 RSEAPEKSRT
-695 MKEVRVFDYDWS
+695 VRVFDYDWS
-707 TRRTVEQDSVHFL
+707 TRRTVEQEPVHTL

-740 YQLPLAYFG
+740 SLIPEVVRG
-749 SKPVD
+749 SQPTD
-754 NGNLI
+754 GGNLI
-759 VESEDYPVVVTDP
+759 VEVEDYPVVTADP

-798 EDASEEEIASSSVLS
+798 EDASEEEIASSPVLS
-813 ARVEANREWR
+813 ARVAGVVHMRVQSTKKVTQEL
-823 SAQTQTGDAYK
+823 AQT
-834 LRDIPHLMRPNKARP
+834 PHLFGEMRQPLD
-849 VEPYVCI
+849 PYVCI
-856 PSVVSANRP
+856 PRVVSANRP
-865 IFTVKRFSADTIA
+865 VFTVKRFSADTIA
-878 SNATFTA
+878 SDATFTA

-893 GLISSSMFII
+893 ALISSSMFII

-967 YASLATMNP
+967 YASLATMDP

-988 VDVAFGASR
+988 VDVAFGATR
-997 RCSSDE
+997 RCSSE
-1003 ARLKILFE
+1003 AKRLEILFE
-1011 RYQELTAAEEAAMPA
+1011 RYQELTAAEEAAKPA

>member
-1 MDVEWPGRNP
+1 MAVVWPDDDLDQARSY
-11 ERAEHFLVEGR
+11 LVEGR
-22 LGEFFTKSLRWNKP
+22 LGDFFRESLGWDE
-36 KQSEYP
+36 S
-42 DQSVEIQESQK
+42 DLGDSSFQSVKVNDPLVPSG
-53 SEQPEVLLLKCVAEQ
+53 VLNVECVAAQ
-68 SGIPVWV
+68 SGIPAWV
-75 CQVDCIPSAPQQAEV
+75 CRVDRIPSNTSQLEV
-90 SRKLRF
+90 DRTLRA
-96 LSQYYLCIYVQEN
+96 LSMHRLCIFVQE
-109 AGHVQSQIWRWPSVS
+109 GVGFTPRQVWRWPSAS
-124 SSRVTRHKLDVSSK
+124 SSRLTRHELLVTDEA
-138 VQVKALLR
+138 QVEALLE
-146 RCALLYLSSDDIA
+146 RCALLYLTSDDIA
-159 DGVPTPSFL
+159 NGVSILDLL
-168 DRIRHGFDI
+168 DRMRRGFDV
-177 ETVHE
+177 ETVNE
-182 TREATN
+182 TRVASN
-188 QMAGLFESL
+188 QMVDLFESL
-197 AKAGMSEAQ
+197 VKAGMSEAQ

-228 SEDSNSFERMIRG
+228 SEDSNSFERMIRD

-256 FDLLNTKPSGAS
+256 FDLLNKKPSGAS

-284 GGMLAEKVPLPVEKM
+284 GGMFADVVPLPAEM
-299 SGALAKTFRQQLL
+299 SGAVAKTFRQQLL
-312 AASERDWSKVS
+312 ATSERDWSKVS

-340 RKMGEHYT
+340 REMGEHYT

-353 LETLNPLF
+353 LKTLGPLF
-361 LDELREKFTGAE
+361 LDELRDKFTGAE
-373 GTVDESTRL
+373 EKSDEVTRL

-407 AYRELRKLELDI
+407 AYREMRKLELDV
-419 LTRLRDTGQ
+419 LVRLRNLGQ
-428 LNVINRDGQYE
+428 IDESELSS
-439 YAFLVGPAG
+439 LVVGKAG
-448 VSNSARIGARSIEPQ
+448 VSEDVRKRARSIEPL
-463 VTINHFYGL
+463 VTIDNFYGL

-477 PASIARTAMFLMERQ
+477 PASIARTAMFLVERQ
-492 MDQEMMKEFGRAPSR
+492 MDQKMMEDFGYAPVR
-507 LPLAHSAHIFEGDAL
+507 LPLSHSAHILEGDAL
-522 TEIDPAS
+522 TEVNPAS
-529 GEQVDRDW
+529 GERVDRDW

-549 DGKRVY
+549 DGVRVY
-555 IAGNPPFA
+555 IAGNPPFV
-563 GQGKKGTEGT
+563 GQAKKGD
-573 EEKKAKER
+573 AQDQ
-581 GMCLAWGDD
+581 GMRLAWGDD
-590 YAGYLDFATAWFAKA
+590 YAGYLDFATAWLAKA

-618 LGAKVVP
+618 LDVKVVP

-633 NSIVQGL
+633 NSIVQGQ
-640 PVASLFIPLFR
+640 PVASLFAPLFR

-661 SFPWESEATGKA
+661 TFPWVSEAAGKA

-683 RSEATVTTDGKK
+683 RSAAPEKSRT
-695 MKEVRVFDYDWS
+695 VRVFDYDWS
-707 TRRTVEQDSVHFL
+707 TRRTVEQEPVHAL

-725 EGPNVLVEKRSKPLS
+725 EGPNVLAEKRSKPLS
-740 YQLPLAYFG
+740 SLIPEVVRG
-749 SKPVD
+749 SQPTD
-754 NGNLI
+754 GGNLI
-759 VESEDYPVVVTDP
+759 VEVEDYPVVAADP
-772 VAARYLRPFV
+772 VAVRYLRPFV

-798 EDASEEEIASSSVLS
+798 EDASEEEIASSPVLS

-823 SAQTQTGDAYK
+823 SAQPQKGDAYK

-925 NLPLPEISEEQRRKV
+925 NLPLPQISEEQRRKV

-967 YASLATMNP
+967 YASLATMDP

-988 VDVAFGASR
+988 VDVAFGATR

-1011 RYQELTAAEEAAMPA
+1011 RYQELTAAEEAAKPA

>member
-1 MDVEWPGRNP
+1 MAVVWPDDDLDQARSY
-11 ERAEHFLVEGR
+11 LVEGR
-22 LGEFFTKSLRWNKP
+22 LGDFFRESLGWDE
-36 KQSEYP
+36 S
-42 DQSVEIQESQK
+42 DLGDSSFQSVKVDDPLVPSG
-53 SEQPEVLLLKCVAEQ
+53 VLKVECVAAQ

-75 CQVDCIPSAPQQAEV
+75 CRVDRIPSNTSQLEV
-90 SRKLRF
+90 DRTLRA
-96 LSQYYLCIYVQEN
+96 LSMHRLCIFVQE
-109 AGHVQSQIWRWPSVS
+109 GVGFTPRQVWRWPSAS
-124 SSRVTRHKLDVSSK
+124 SSRLTRHELLVTDEA
-138 VQVKALLR
+138 QVEALLE
-146 RCALLYLSSDDIA
+146 RCALLYLTSDDIA
-159 DGVPTPSFL
+159 NGVSILGLL
-168 DRIRHGFDI
+168 DRMRRGFDI
-177 ETVHE
+177 ETVNE
-182 TREATN
+182 TRVASN

-228 SEDSNSFERMIRG
+228 SEDANSFERMIRG

-256 FDLLNTKPSGAS
+256 FDLLNKKPSGAS

-284 GGMLAEKVPLPVEKM
+284 GGMFADAVPLPAEM
-299 SGALAKTFRQQLL
+299 SGAVAKTFRQQLL
-312 AASERDWSKVS
+312 ATSERDWSKVS

-340 RKMGEHYT
+340 REMGEHYT

-353 LETLNPLF
+353 LKTLNPLF
-361 LDELREKFTGAE
+361 LDELRDKLTNA
-373 GTVDESTRL
+373 VDKSDEPTRL

-392 RFIDPACGCGNFIII
+392 RFMDPACGCGNFIII
-407 AYRELRKLELDI
+407 AYREMRKLELDI
-419 LTRLRDTGQ
+419 LVRLRNLGQ
-428 LNVINRDGQYE
+428 IDESELGS
-439 YAFLVGPAG
+439 LVVGTAG
-448 VSNSARIGARSIEPQ
+448 VSEGVRKRARSIEPL
-463 VTINHFYGL
+463 VTIDNFYGL

-477 PASIARTAMFLMERQ
+477 PASIARTAMFLVERQ
-492 MDQEMMKEFGRAPSR
+492 MDQKMMEEFGYAPVR
-507 LPLAHSAHIFEGDAL
+507 LPLAHSAHILEGDAL
-522 TEIDPAS
+522 TEVDEVS

-544 AQDVA
+544 VQDVT
-549 DGKRVY
+549 DGVRVY
-555 IAGNPPFA
+555 IAGNPPFV
-563 GQGKKGTEGT
+563 GQAKKGDEQDL
-573 EEKKAKER
+573 
-581 GMCLAWGDD
+581 GMRLAWGDD

-610 TLQEQTEA
+610 TLQEQAEA
-618 LGAKVVP
+618 LKVKVVP

-633 NSIVQGL
+633 NSIVQGQ
-640 PVASLFIPLFR
+640 PVPSLFGPLFR
-651 DGWRIKFAYR
+651 DGWRLKFAYR
-661 SFPWESEATGKA
+661 TFPWESEATGKA

-683 RSEATVTTDGKK
+683 RSEVPEKRS
-695 MKEVRVFDYDWS
+695 VRVFDYDWS
-707 TRRTVEQDSVHFL
+707 TRRTVEQEPVHTL

-740 YQLPLAYFG
+740 SLIPEVVRG
-749 SKPVD
+749 SQPTD
-754 NGNLI
+754 GGNLI
-759 VESEDYPVVVTDP
+759 VEVEDYPVVAADP
-772 VAARYLRPFV
+772 MAARYLRPFV

-798 EDASEEEIASSSVLS
+798 DDATEEEIASSPVLS
-813 ARVEANREWR
+813 ARVAGVVHMRVQSTKKVTQEL
-823 SAQTQTGDAYK
+823 AQT
-834 LRDIPHLMRPNKARP
+834 PHLFGEMRQPLD
-849 VEPYVCI
+849 PYVCI
-856 PSVVSANRP
+856 PRVVSANRP
-865 IFTVKRFSADTIA
+865 VFTVKRFSADTIA
-878 SNATFTA
+878 SDATFTA

-893 GLISSSMFII
+893 ALISSSMFII

-925 NLPLPEISEEQRRKV
+925 NLPLPEVSEEQRTKV

-967 YASLATMNP
+967 YASLATMDP

-988 VDVAFGASR
+988 VDVAFGATR
-997 RCSSDE
+997 RCSSE
-1003 ARLKILFE
+1003 AKRLEILFE
-1011 RYQELTAAEEAAMPA
+1011 RYQELTAAEEAAKPA

>member
-1 MDVEWPGRNP
+1 MAVVWPDDDLDQARSY
-11 ERAEHFLVEGR
+11 LVEGR
-22 LGEFFTKSLRWNKP
+22 LGDFFRESLGWDESDLGDSSFQTVKVDDP
-36 KQSEYP
+36 LVPSGVLK
-42 DQSVEIQESQK
+42 VE
-53 SEQPEVLLLKCVAEQ
+53 CVAAQ

-75 CQVDCIPSAPQQAEV
+75 CRVDRIPSNTSQLEV
-90 SRKLRF
+90 DRTLRA
-96 LSQYYLCIYVQEN
+96 LSMHRLCIFVQE
-109 AGHVQSQIWRWPSVS
+109 GVGFTPRQVWRWPSAS
-124 SSRVTRHKLDVSSK
+124 SSRLTRHELLVTDEA
-138 VQVKALLR
+138 QVEALLE
-146 RCALLYLSSDDIA
+146 RCALLYLTSDDIA
-159 DGVPTPSFL
+159 NGVSILGLL
-168 DRIRHGFDI
+168 DRMRRGFDV
-177 ETVHE
+177 ETVNE
-182 TREATN
+182 TRVASN

-256 FDLLNTKPSGAS
+256 FDLLNKKPSGAS

-284 GGMLAEKVPLPVEKM
+284 GGMFADAVPLPAEM
-299 SGALAKTFRQQLL
+299 SGAVAKTFRQQLL
-312 AASERDWSKVS
+312 ATSERDWSKVS

-340 RKMGEHYT
+340 REMGEHYT

-353 LETLNPLF
+353 LKTLNPLF
-361 LDELREKFTGAE
+361 LDELRDKLTNA
-373 GTVDESTRL
+373 VDKSDEPTRL

-392 RFIDPACGCGNFIII
+392 RFMDPACGCGNFIII
-407 AYRELRKLELDI
+407 AYREMRKLELDI
-419 LTRLRDTGQ
+419 LVRLRNLGQ
-428 LNVINRDGQYE
+428 IDESELGS
-439 YAFLVGPAG
+439 LVVGTAG
-448 VSNSARIGARSIEPQ
+448 VSEGVRKRARSIEPL
-463 VTINHFYGL
+463 VTIDNFYGL

-477 PASIARTAMFLMERQ
+477 PASIARTAMFLVERQ
-492 MDQEMMKEFGRAPSR
+492 MDQKMMEEFGYAPVR
-507 LPLAHSAHIFEGDAL
+507 LPLAHSAHILEGDAL
-522 TEIDPAS
+522 TEVDEVS

-544 AQDVA
+544 VQDVA
-549 DGKRVY
+549 DGVRVY
-555 IAGNPPFA
+555 IAGNPPFV
-563 GQGKKGTEGT
+563 GQAKKGDEQDL
-573 EEKKAKER
+573 
-581 GMCLAWGDD
+581 GMRLAWGDD

-610 TLQEQTEA
+610 TLQEQAEA
-618 LGAKVVP
+618 LKVKVVP

-633 NSIVQGL
+633 NSIVQGQ
-640 PVASLFIPLFR
+640 PVPSLFGPLFR
-651 DGWRIKFAYR
+651 DGWRLKFAYR
-661 SFPWESEATGKA
+661 TFPWKSEATGKA

-683 RSEATVTTDGKK
+683 RSEVPEKRS
-695 MKEVRVFDYDWS
+695 VRVFDYDWS
-707 TRRTVEQDSVHFL
+707 TRRTVEQEPVHTL

-740 YQLPLAYFG
+740 SLIPEVVRG
-749 SKPVD
+749 SQPTD
-754 NGNLI
+754 GGNLI
-759 VESEDYPVVVTDP
+759 VEVEDYPVVAADP
-772 VAARYLRPFV
+772 MAARYLRPFV

-798 EDASEEEIASSSVLS
+798 DDATEEEIASSPVLS
-813 ARVEANREWR
+813 ARVEAVAHMRMQSTKKATQEL
-823 SAQTQTGDAYK
+823 AQT
-834 LRDIPHLMRPNKARP
+834 PHLFGEMRQPLEA
-849 VEPYVCI
+849 YVCI
-856 PSVVSANRP
+856 PSVVSEKRP
-865 IFTVKRFSADTIA
+865 FFTVKHFSPETIT
-878 SNATFTA
+878 SNLAFTA
-885 LDPDGFLF
+885 IDPDGFLF
-893 GLISSSMFII
+893 ALLSSSMLIT
-903 WQRTVGGQLKSDL
+903 WQRAIGGQLESRL

-925 NLPLPEISEEQRRKV
+925 NLPLPQISEEQRRKV

-967 YASLATMNP
+967 YASLATMDP

-1011 RYQELTAAEEAAMPA
+1011 RYQELTAAEEAAKPA

>member
-1 MDVEWPGRNP
+1 MAVVWPDDDLDQARSY
-11 ERAEHFLVEGR
+11 LMEGR
-22 LGEFFTKSLRWNKP
+22 LGDFFRESLGWDESDLGDSSFQTVKVDDPLVPSGVLN
-36 KQSEYP
+36 
-42 DQSVEIQESQK
+42 VE
-53 SEQPEVLLLKCVAEQ
+53 CVAAQ

-75 CQVDCIPSAPQQAEV
+75 CRVDRIPSNTSQLEV
-90 SRKLRF
+90 DRTLRA
-96 LSQYYLCIYVQEN
+96 LSMHRLCIFVQE
-109 AGHVQSQIWRWPSVS
+109 GVGFTPRQVWRWPSAS
-124 SSRVTRHKLDVSSK
+124 SSRLTRHELLVTDEA
-138 VQVKALLR
+138 QVEALLE
-146 RCALLYLSSDDIA
+146 RCALLYLTSDDIA
-159 DGVPTPSFL
+159 NGVSILGLL
-168 DRIRHGFDI
+168 DRMRRGFDV
-177 ETVHE
+177 ETVNE
-182 TREATN
+182 TRVASN

-256 FDLLNTKPSGAS
+256 FDLLNKKPSGAS

-284 GGMLAEKVPLPVEKM
+284 GGMFADAVPLPAEM
-299 SGALAKTFRQQLL
+299 SGAVAKTFRQQLL
-312 AASERDWSKVS
+312 ATSERDWSKVS

-340 RKMGEHYT
+340 REMGEHYT

-353 LETLNPLF
+353 LKTLNPLF
-361 LDELREKFTGAE
+361 LDELRDKLTNA
-373 GTVDESTRL
+373 VDKSDEPTRL

-392 RFIDPACGCGNFIII
+392 RFMDPACGCGNFIII
-407 AYRELRKLELDI
+407 AYREMRKLELDI
-419 LTRLRDTGQ
+419 LVRLRNLGQ
-428 LNVINRDGQYE
+428 IDESELGS
-439 YAFLVGPAG
+439 LVVGTAG
-448 VSNSARIGARSIEPQ
+448 VSEGVRKRARSIEPL
-463 VTINHFYGL
+463 VTIDNFYGL

-477 PASIARTAMFLMERQ
+477 PASIARTAMFLVERQ
-492 MDQEMMKEFGRAPSR
+492 MDQKMMEEFGYAPVR
-507 LPLAHSAHIFEGDAL
+507 LPLAHSAHILEGDAL
-522 TEIDPAS
+522 TEVDPDS

-544 AQDVA
+544 VQDVA
-549 DGKRVY
+549 NGVRVY
-555 IAGNPPFA
+555 IAGNPPFV
-563 GQGKKGTEGT
+563 GQAKKGDEQDL
-573 EEKKAKER
+573 
-581 GMCLAWGDD
+581 GMRLAWGDD

-610 TLQEQTEA
+610 TLQEQAETPD
-618 LGAKVVP
+618 AKVVP

-633 NSIVQGL
+633 NSIVQGQ
-640 PVASLFIPLFR
+640 PVPSLFGPLFR
-651 DGWRIKFAYR
+651 DGWRLKFAYR
-661 SFPWESEATGKA
+661 TFPWESEAAGKA

-683 RSEATVTTDGKK
+683 RSEVPEKRS
-695 MKEVRVFDYDWS
+695 VRVFDYDWS
-707 TRRTVEQDSVHFL
+707 TRRTVEQEPVHAL

-740 YQLPLAYFG
+740 SLIPEVVRG
-749 SKPVD
+749 SQPTD
-754 NGNLI
+754 GGNLI
-759 VESEDYPVVVTDP
+759 VEVEDYPVVAADP
-772 VAARYLRPFV
+772 MAARYLRPFV

-798 EDASEEEIASSSVLS
+798 DDATEEEIASSPVLS
-813 ARVEANREWR
+813 ARVEAVAHMRMQSTKKATQEL
-823 SAQTQTGDAYK
+823 AQT
-834 LRDIPHLMRPNKARP
+834 PHLFGEMRQPLEA
-849 VEPYVCI
+849 YVCI
-856 PSVVSANRP
+856 PSVVSEKRP
-865 IFTVKRFSADTIA
+865 FFTVKHFSPETIT
-878 SNATFTA
+878 SNLAFTA
-885 LDPDGFLF
+885 IDPDGFLF
-893 GLISSSMFII
+893 ALLSSSMLIT
-903 WQRTVGGQLKSDL
+903 WQRAIGGQLESRL

-925 NLPLPEISEEQRRKV
+925 NLPLPQISEEQRRKV

-967 YASLATMNP
+967 YASLATMDP

-1011 RYQELTAAEEAAMPA
+1011 RYQELTAAEEAAKPA

>member
-1 MDVEWPGRNP
+1 MAVVWPDDDLDQARSY
-11 ERAEHFLVEGR
+11 LVEGR
-22 LGEFFTKSLRWNKP
+22 LGDFFRESLGWDE
-36 KQSEYP
+36 S
-42 DQSVEIQESQK
+42 DLGDSSFQSVKVNDPLVPSG
-53 SEQPEVLLLKCVAEQ
+53 VLNVECVAAQ
-68 SGIPVWV
+68 SGIPAWV
-75 CQVDCIPSAPQQAEV
+75 CRVDRIPSNTSQLEV
-90 SRKLRF
+90 DRTLRA
-96 LSQYYLCIYVQEN
+96 LSMHRLCIFVQE
-109 AGHVQSQIWRWPSVS
+109 GVGFTPRQVWRWPSAS
-124 SSRVTRHKLDVSSK
+124 SSRLTRHELLVTDEA
-138 VQVKALLR
+138 QVEALLE
-146 RCALLYLSSDDIA
+146 RCALLYLTSDDIA
-159 DGVPTPSFL
+159 NGVSILDLL
-168 DRIRHGFDI
+168 DRMRRGFDV
-177 ETVHE
+177 ETVNE
-182 TREATN
+182 TRVASN
-188 QMAGLFESL
+188 QMADLFESL
-197 AKAGMSEAQ
+197 VKAGMSEAQ

-228 SEDSNSFERMIRG
+228 SEDSNSFERMIRD

-256 FDLLNTKPSGAS
+256 FDLLNKKPSGAS

-284 GGMLAEKVPLPVEKM
+284 GGMFADVVPLPAEM
-299 SGALAKTFRQQLL
+299 SGAVAKTFRQQLL
-312 AASERDWSKVS
+312 ATSERDWSKVS

-340 RKMGEHYT
+340 REMGEHYT

-353 LETLNPLF
+353 LKTLGPLF
-361 LDELREKFTGAE
+361 LDELRDKFTGAE
-373 GTVDESTRL
+373 EKSDEVTRL

-407 AYRELRKLELDI
+407 AYREMRKLELDV
-419 LTRLRDTGQ
+419 LVRLRNLGQ
-428 LNVINRDGQYE
+428 IDESELSS
-439 YAFLVGPAG
+439 LVVGKAG
-448 VSNSARIGARSIEPQ
+448 VSEDVRKRARSIEPL
-463 VTINHFYGL
+463 VTIDNFYGL

-477 PASIARTAMFLMERQ
+477 PASIARTAMFLVERQ
-492 MDQEMMKEFGRAPSR
+492 MDQKMMEDFGYAPVR
-507 LPLAHSAHIFEGDAL
+507 LPLSHSAHILEGDAL
-522 TEIDPAS
+522 TEVNPAS
-529 GEQVDRDW
+529 GERVDRDW

-549 DGKRVY
+549 DGVRVY
-555 IAGNPPFA
+555 IAGNPPFV
-563 GQGKKGTEGT
+563 GQAKKGD
-573 EEKKAKER
+573 AQDQ
-581 GMCLAWGDD
+581 GMRLAWGDD
-590 YAGYLDFATAWFAKA
+590 YAGYLDFATAWLAKA

-618 LGAKVVP
+618 LDVKVVP

-633 NSIVQGL
+633 NSIVQGQ
-640 PVASLFIPLFR
+640 PVASLFAPLFR

-661 SFPWESEATGKA
+661 TFPWVSEAAGKA

-683 RSEATVTTDGKK
+683 RSAAPEKSRT
-695 MKEVRVFDYDWS
+695 VRVFDYDWS
-707 TRRTVEQDSVHFL
+707 TRRTVEQEPVHAL

-725 EGPNVLVEKRSKPLS
+725 EGPNVLAEKRSKPLS
-740 YQLPLAYFG
+740 SLIPEVVRG
-749 SKPVD
+749 SQPTD
-754 NGNLI
+754 GGNLI
-759 VESEDYPVVVTDP
+759 VEVEDYPVVAADP
-772 VAARYLRPFV
+772 VAVRYLRPFV

-798 EDASEEEIASSSVLS
+798 EDASEEEIASSPVLS

-823 SAQTQTGDAYK
+823 SAQPQKGDAYK

-967 YASLATMNP
+967 YASLATMDP

-997 RCSSDE
+997 RCSSEE

-1011 RYQELTAAEEAAMPA
+1011 RYQELTAAEEAAKPA

>member
-1 MDVEWPGRNP
+1 MAVVWPDDDLDQARSY
-11 ERAEHFLVEGR
+11 LVEGR
-22 LGEFFTKSLRWNKP
+22 LGDFFRESLGWDE
-36 KQSEYP
+36 S
-42 DQSVEIQESQK
+42 DLGDSSFQSVKVDDPLVPSG
-53 SEQPEVLLLKCVAEQ
+53 VLNVECVAAQ

-75 CQVDCIPSAPQQAEV
+75 CRVDRIPSNTSQLEV
-90 SRKLRF
+90 DRTLRA
-96 LSQYYLCIYVQEN
+96 LSMHRLCIFVQE
-109 AGHVQSQIWRWPSVS
+109 GVGFTPRQVWRWPSAS
-124 SSRVTRHKLDVSSK
+124 SSRLTRHELLVTDEA
-138 VQVKALLR
+138 QVEALLE
-146 RCALLYLSSDDIA
+146 RCALLYLTSDDIA
-159 DGVPTPSFL
+159 NGVSILGLL
-168 DRIRHGFDI
+168 DRMRRGFDV
-177 ETVHE
+177 ETVNE
-182 TREATN
+182 TRVASN

-256 FDLLNTKPSGAS
+256 FDLLNKKPSGAS

-284 GGMLAEKVPLPVEKM
+284 GGMFADAVPLPAEM
-299 SGALAKTFRQQLL
+299 SGAVAKTFRQQLL
-312 AASERDWSKVS
+312 ATSERDWSKVS

-340 RKMGEHYT
+340 REMGEHYT

-353 LETLNPLF
+353 LKTLNPLF
-361 LDELREKFTGAE
+361 LDELRDKLTNA
-373 GTVDESTRL
+373 VDKSDEPTRL

-392 RFIDPACGCGNFIII
+392 RFMDPACGCGNFIII
-407 AYRELRKLELDI
+407 AYREMRKLELDI
-419 LTRLRDTGQ
+419 LVRLRNLGQ
-428 LNVINRDGQYE
+428 IDESELGS
-439 YAFLVGPAG
+439 LVVGTAG
-448 VSNSARIGARSIEPQ
+448 VSEGVRKRARSIEPL
-463 VTINHFYGL
+463 VTIDNFYGL

-477 PASIARTAMFLMERQ
+477 PASIARTAMFLVERQ
-492 MDQEMMKEFGRAPSR
+492 MDQKMMEEFGYAPVR
-507 LPLAHSAHIFEGDAL
+507 LPLAHSAHILEGDAL
-522 TEIDPAS
+522 TEIDELS

-544 AQDVA
+544 AQDVV
-549 DGKRVY
+549 DGVRVY
-555 IAGNPPFA
+555 IAGNPPFV
-563 GQGKKGTEGT
+563 GQAKKGDEQDL
-573 EEKKAKER
+573 
-581 GMCLAWGDD
+581 GMRLAWGDD

-618 LGAKVVP
+618 LDVKVVP

-633 NSIVQGL
+633 NSIVQGQ
-640 PVASLFIPLFR
+640 PVPSLFGPLFR
-651 DGWRIKFAYR
+651 DGWRLKFAYR
-661 SFPWESEATGKA
+661 SFPWESEAAGKA

-683 RSEATVTTDGKK
+683 RSEAPEKRS
-695 MKEVRVFDYDWS
+695 VRVFDYDWS
-707 TRRTVEQDSVHFL
+707 TRRTVEQELVHAL

-740 YQLPLAYFG
+740 SQLPLTYFG

-754 NGNLI
+754 GGNLI
-759 VESEDYPVVVTDP
+759 VEVEDYPVVAADP

-798 EDASEEEIASSSVLS
+798 EDASEEEIASSPVLS
-813 ARVEANREWR
+813 ARVEAVAHMRMQSTKKATQEL
-823 SAQTQTGDAYK
+823 AQT
-834 LRDIPHLMRPNKARP
+834 PHLFGEMRQPLEA
-849 VEPYVCI
+849 YVCI
-856 PSVVSANRP
+856 PSVVSEKRP
-865 IFTVKRFSADTIA
+865 FFTVKHFSPETIT
-878 SNATFTA
+878 SNLAFTA
-885 LDPDGFLF
+885 IDPDGFLF
-893 GLISSSMFII
+893 ALLSSSMLIT
-903 WQRTVGGQLKSDL
+903 WQRAIGGQLESRL

-925 NLPLPEISEEQRRKV
+925 NLPLPQISEEQRTKV

-961 VSLADM
+961 VSLAKM
-967 YASLATMNP
+967 YASLATMDP
-976 ALRAAHDELDSA
+976 SLRAAHDELDSA

-997 RCSSDE
+997 RCPSD
-1003 ARLKILFE
+1003 AKRLEILFE
-1011 RYQELTAAEEAAMPA
+1011 RYQELTAAEEAAKAA

>member
-1 MDVEWPGRNP
+1 MAVVWPDDDLDQARSY
-11 ERAEHFLVEGR
+11 LVEGR
-22 LGEFFTKSLRWNKP
+22 LGDFFRESLGWDESDLGDSSFQTVKVDDPLVPSGVLN
-36 KQSEYP
+36 
-42 DQSVEIQESQK
+42 VE
-53 SEQPEVLLLKCVAEQ
+53 CVAAQ

-75 CQVDCIPSAPQQAEV
+75 CRVDRIPSNTSQLEV
-90 SRKLRF
+90 DRTLRA
-96 LSQYYLCIYVQEN
+96 LSMHRLCIFVQE
-109 AGHVQSQIWRWPSVS
+109 GVGFTPRQVWRWPSAS
-124 SSRVTRHKLDVSSK
+124 SSRLTRHELLVTDEA
-138 VQVKALLR
+138 QVEALLE
-146 RCALLYLSSDDIA
+146 RCALLYLTSDDIA
-159 DGVPTPSFL
+159 NGVSILDLL
-168 DRIRHGFDI
+168 DRMRRGFDV
-177 ETVHE
+177 ETVNE
-182 TREATN
+182 TRVASN

-256 FDLLNTKPSGAS
+256 FDLLDKKPSGAS

-284 GGMLAEKVPLPVEKM
+284 GGMFADAVPLPAEM
-299 SGALAKTFRQQLL
+299 SGAVAKTFRQQLL
-312 AASERDWSKVS
+312 ATSERDWSKVS

-340 RKMGEHYT
+340 REMGEHYT

-353 LETLNPLF
+353 LKTLNPLF
-361 LDELREKFTGAE
+361 LDELRDKLTNAE
-373 GTVDESTRL
+373 DKSDEPTRL

-392 RFIDPACGCGNFIII
+392 RFMDPACGCGNFIII
-407 AYRELRKLELDI
+407 AYREMRKLELDV
-419 LTRLRDTGQ
+419 LVRMRD
-428 LNVINRDGQYE
+428 LNELDTKFVHNKHGESSLMLGEAGARQGPINRVRSLE
-439 YAFLVGPAG
+439 PLV
-448 VSNSARIGARSIEPQ
+448 SID
-463 VTINHFYGL
+463 HFYGL

-477 PASIARTAMFLMERQ
+477 PASIARTAMFLVERQ
-492 MDQEMMKEFGRAPSR
+492 MDQKMMEEFGYAPVR
-507 LPLAHSAHIFEGDAL
+507 LPLSHSAHILEGDAL
-522 TEIDPAS
+522 TEVDPAS
-529 GEQVDRDW
+529 GECVDRDW

-544 AQDVA
+544 AQDVV
-549 DGKRVY
+549 DGVRVY
-555 IAGNPPFA
+555 IAGNPPFV
-563 GQGKKGTEGT
+563 GQAKKD
-573 EEKKAKER
+573 EEQEQ
-581 GMCLAWGDD
+581 GMRLAWGDD

-618 LGAKVVP
+618 LGMTDVP
-625 GDFAFVST
+625 GEFAFVST
-633 NSIVQGL
+633 NSIVQGQ
-640 PVASLFIPLFR
+640 PVPSLFGPLFR

-661 SFPWESEATGKA
+661 TFPWVSEAAGKA

-683 RSEATVTTDGKK
+683 RSEVPEKSRD
-695 MKEVRVFDYDWS
+695 VRVFDYDWS
-707 TRRTVEQDSVHFL
+707 TRRTVEQEPVHSL

-740 YQLPLAYFG
+740 SQLPLAYFG

-759 VESEDYPVVVTDP
+759 VESEDYPVIAADP

-798 EDASEEEIASSSVLS
+798 EDASEEEIASSPVLS

-823 SAQTQTGDAYK
+823 SAQTPKGDAYK

-849 VEPYVCI
+849 VVPFIGI
-856 PSVVSANRP
+856 PAVVSELRP
-865 IFTVKRFSADTIA
+865 YYTVRHFSGETIA
-878 SNATFTA
+878 SNRNFTA
-885 LDPDGFLF
+885 IDPDGFLF
-893 GLISSSMFII
+893 ALISSSMFIT
-903 WQRTVGGQLKSDL
+903 WQRAIGGRLES
-916 RFSNTVVWN
+916 RFNFSNTVVWN
-925 NLPLPEISEEQRRKV
+925 NFPLPEISEEQRRKV

-967 YASLATMNP
+967 YASLASMDP
-976 ALRAAHDELDSA
+976 ALRVAHDELDSA

-1011 RYQELTAAEEAAMPA
+1011 RYQELTAAEETAKPA

>member
-1 MDVEWPGRNP
+1 MAVVWPDDDLDQARSY
-11 ERAEHFLVEGR
+11 LMEGR
-22 LGEFFTKSLRWNKP
+22 LGDFFRESLGWDESDLGDSSFQTVKVDDPLVPSGVLNV
-36 KQSEYP
+36 ECV
-42 DQSVEIQESQK
+42 SV
-53 SEQPEVLLLKCVAEQ
+53 Q

-75 CQVDCIPSAPQQAEV
+75 CRVDRIPSNTSQLEV
-90 SRKLRF
+90 DRKLRT
-96 LSQYYLCIYVQEN
+96 LSMHRLCIFVQE
-109 AGHVQSQIWRWPSVS
+109 GTGFTPRQVWRWPSAS
-124 SSRVTRHKLDVSSK
+124 SSRLTRHELLVTDEA
-138 VQVKALLR
+138 QVEALLK
-146 RCALLYLSSDDIA
+146 RCARLYLTSEDIA
-159 DGVPTPSFL
+159 NGVSILGLL
-168 DRIRHGFDI
+168 DRMRRGFDV
-177 ETVHE
+177 ETFHE
-182 TREATN
+182 TRDASN
-188 QMAGLFESL
+188 QMADLFESL
-197 AKAGMSEAQ
+197 VKAGMSEAQ

-228 SEDSNSFERMIRG
+228 SEDSNSFERMIRD

-256 FDLLNTKPSGAS
+256 FDLLNKKPSGAS

-284 GGMLAEKVPLPVEKM
+284 GGMFADVVPLPAEM
-299 SGALAKTFRQQLL
+299 SGAVAKTFRQQLL
-312 AASERDWSKVS
+312 ATSERDWSKVS

-340 RKMGEHYT
+340 REMGEHYT

-353 LETLNPLF
+353 LKTLNPLF
-361 LDELREKFTGAE
+361 LDELRDKLTNAE
-373 GTVDESTRL
+373 DKSDEPTRL

-407 AYRELRKLELDI
+407 AYREMRKLELDV
-419 LTRLRDTGQ
+419 LVRMRDLNELDTKFAYNKHGESSLMLGEAGTRQGP
-428 LNVINRDGQYE
+428 INRVRSLE
-439 YAFLVGPAG
+439 PLV
-448 VSNSARIGARSIEPQ
+448 SID
-463 VTINHFYGL
+463 NFYGL

-477 PASIARTAMFLMERQ
+477 PASIARTAMFLVERQ
-492 MDQEMMKEFGRAPSR
+492 MDQKMMEEFGYAPVR
-507 LPLAHSAHIFEGDAL
+507 LPLAHSAHILEGDAL
-522 TEIDPAS
+522 TEIDEAS

-544 AQDVA
+544 PQDVA
-549 DGKRVY
+549 DGVRVY
-555 IAGNPPFA
+555 IAGNPPFV
-563 GQGKKGTEGT
+563 GQAKKGD
-573 EEKKAKER
+573 AQDQ
-581 GMCLAWGDD
+581 GMRLAWGED
-590 YAGYLDFATAWFAKA
+590 YAGYLDFATAWLAKA

-618 LGAKVVP
+618 LDVKVVP

-633 NSIVQGL
+633 NSIVQGQ
-640 PVASLFIPLFR
+640 PVASLFAPLFR

-661 SFPWESEATGKA
+661 TFPWESEAAGKA

-683 RSEATVTTDGKK
+683 RSEAPEKSRT
-695 MKEVRVFDYDWS
+695 VRVFDYDWS
-707 TRRTVEQDSVHFL
+707 TRRTVEQEPVHTL

-740 YQLPLAYFG
+740 SLIPEVVRG
-749 SKPVD
+749 SQPTD
-754 NGNLI
+754 GGNLI
-759 VESEDYPVVVTDP
+759 VEVEDYPVVTADP

-798 EDASEEEIASSSVLS
+798 EDASEEEIASSPVLS
-813 ARVEANREWR
+813 ARVAGVVHMRVQSTKKVTQEL
-823 SAQTQTGDAYK
+823 AQT
-834 LRDIPHLMRPNKARP
+834 PHLFGEMRQPLD
-849 VEPYVCI
+849 PYVCI
-856 PSVVSANRP
+856 PRVVSANRP
-865 IFTVKRFSADTIA
+865 VFTVKRFSADTIA
-878 SNATFTA
+878 SDATFTA

-893 GLISSSMFII
+893 ALISSSMFII

-925 NLPLPEISEEQRRKV
+925 NLPLPQISEEQRRKV

-967 YASLATMNP
+967 YASLAAMDP

-997 RCSSDE
+997 RCASD
-1003 ARLKILFE
+1003 AKRLEILFE
-1011 RYQELTAAEEAAMPA
+1011 RYQELTAAEEAAKPA

>member
-1 MDVEWPGRNP
+1 MAVVWPDDDLNQARSY
-11 ERAEHFLVEGR
+11 LVEGR
-22 LGEFFTKSLRWNKP
+22 LGDFFTESLGWDE
-36 KQSEYP
+36 S
-42 DQSVEIQESQK
+42 DLGDSSFQSVKVDDPLVPSG
-53 SEQPEVLLLKCVAEQ
+53 VLNVECVAAQ

-75 CQVDCIPSAPQQAEV
+75 CRVDRIPSNTSQLEV
-90 SRKLRF
+90 DRTLRA
-96 LSQYYLCIYVQEN
+96 LSMHRLCIFVQE
-109 AGHVQSQIWRWPSVS
+109 GVGFTPRQVWRWPSAS
-124 SSRVTRHKLDVSSK
+124 SSRLTRHELLVTDEA
-138 VQVKALLR
+138 QVEALLE
-146 RCALLYLSSDDIA
+146 RCALLYLTSDDIA
-159 DGVPTPSFL
+159 NGVSILDLL
-168 DRIRHGFDI
+168 DRMRRGFDV
-177 ETVHE
+177 ETVNE
-182 TREATN
+182 TRVASN

-256 FDLLNTKPSGAS
+256 FDLLNKKPSGAS

-284 GGMLAEKVPLPVEKM
+284 GGMFADAVPLPAEM
-299 SGALAKTFRQQLL
+299 SGAVAKTFRQQLL
-312 AASERDWSKVS
+312 ATSERDWSKVS

-340 RKMGEHYT
+340 REMGEHYT

-353 LETLNPLF
+353 LKTLGPLF
-361 LDELREKFTGAE
+361 LDELRDKLTGAE
-373 GTVDESTRL
+373 EKSDEVTRL

-407 AYRELRKLELDI
+407 AYREMRKLELDI
-419 LTRLRDTGQ
+419 LVRLRNLGQ
-428 LNVINRDGQYE
+428 IDESELSS
-439 YAFLVGPAG
+439 LVVGKAG
-448 VSNSARIGARSIEPQ
+448 VSEDVRKRARSIEPL
-463 VTINHFYGL
+463 VTIDNFYGL

-477 PASIARTAMFLMERQ
+477 PASIARTAMFLVERQ
-492 MDQEMMKEFGRAPSR
+492 MDQKMMEEFGYAPVR
-507 LPLAHSAHIFEGDAL
+507 LPLAHSAHILEGDAL
-522 TEIDPAS
+522 TEVDPAS
-529 GEQVDRDW
+529 GERVDRDW

-544 AQDVA
+544 PQDVV
-549 DGKRVY
+549 DGVRVY
-555 IAGNPPFA
+555 IAGNPPFV
-563 GQGKKGTEGT
+563 GQAKKGD
-573 EEKKAKER
+573 AQDQ
-581 GMCLAWGDD
+581 GMRLAWGDD
-590 YAGYLDFATAWFAKA
+590 YAGYLDFATAWLAKA

-633 NSIVQGL
+633 NSIVQGQ
-640 PVASLFIPLFR
+640 PVASLFAPLFR

-661 SFPWESEATGKA
+661 TFPWVSEAAGKA

-683 RSEATVTTDGKK
+683 RSVAPEKSRT
-695 MKEVRVFDYDWS
+695 VRVFDYDWS
-707 TRRTVEQDSVHFL
+707 TRRTVEQESVHAL

-725 EGPNVLVEKRSKPLS
+725 EGPNVLAEKRSKPLS
-740 YQLPLAYFG
+740 SLIPEVVRG
-749 SKPVD
+749 SQPTD
-754 NGNLI
+754 GGNLI
-759 VESEDYPVVVTDP
+759 VEVEDYPVVAADP

-798 EDASEEEIASSSVLS
+798 EDASEEEIASSPVLS

-823 SAQTQTGDAYK
+823 SAQPQKGDAYK

-865 IFTVKRFSADTIA
+865 IFTVKRFSVDTIA

-925 NLPLPEISEEQRRKV
+925 NLPLPQISEEQRRKV

-967 YASLATMNP
+967 YASLATMDP

-1011 RYQELTAAEEAAMPA
+1011 RYQELTAAEEAAKPA